1 MSRKLRRAIVT
12 LEQETSI
19 RVHIVKR
26 LLNEYRE
33 VILSGVSRDLIP
45 DQMSNQQEMD
55 RVIAEYV
62 KLQKKLKRLRRR
74 T

>member
-19 RVHIVKR
+19 RVHLVRR
-26 LLNEYRE
+26 LLSEYRE
-33 VILSGVSRDLIP
+33 VILSGARHDLPEQIGK
-45 DQMSNQQEMD
+45 QREMD

-74 T
+74 M

>member
-12 LEQETSI
+12 LEQETAI
-19 RVHIVKR
+19 RVHIVRR
-26 LLNEYRE
+26 LLGEYRE
-33 VILSGVSRDLIP
+33 IIRSGENQDLP
-45 DQMSNQQEMD
+45 DQIRKHREMD

-74 T
+74 E

>member
-1 MSRKLRRAIVT
+1 MSGKRRRAIVT
-12 LEQETSI
+12 LEQETAI
-19 RVHIVKR
+19 RVHLVKR
-26 LLNEYRE
+26 LVNEYRE
-33 VILSGVSRDLIP
+33 AILSGGNRDLP
-45 DQMSNQQEMD
+45 DQMSKQQEMD

>member
-12 LEQETSI
+12 LEQETAI
-19 RVHIVKR
+19 RVHVVRR
-26 LLNEYRE
+26 LLGEYRD
-33 VILSGVSRDLIP
+33 VILSGARQDLP
-45 DQMSNQQEMD
+45 DQIGKHREMD

>member
-12 LEQETSI
+12 LEQETAI
-19 RVHIVKR
+19 RIHIVRR
-26 LLNEYRE
+26 LLTEYRE
-33 VILSGVSRDLIP
+33 VVLSGASQDLP
-45 DQMSNQQEMD
+45 DQMVKQREMD

-74 T
+74 V

>member
-1 MSRKLRRAIVT
+1 MSRKLRSAIVT
-12 LEQETSI
+12 LEQETAM

-33 VILSGVSRDLIP
+33 VMLSGVSRDLP
-45 DQMSNQQEMD
+45 DQMSKQQEMD